1 MVLEL
6 PDNPI
11 SVVWEEPKVSAP
23 MTAAEKIKLMKQK
36 HLAKAHSHP

>member
-6 PDNPI
+6 PDDPK
-11 SVVWEEPKVSAP
+11 SVAWEEPKISVP